1 MIFVV
6 GAVLLPRQQAKLGPG
21 VAAGGCTRRRLR
33 TWSRESRIP
42 ITFALAVDSR
52 PFASKTVQLYRASP
66 VRCGGVSLVLESAGL
81 APTANS
87 KFRRLLG
94 LAIRPRY

>member
-33 TWSRESRIP
+33 TWSRESRI
-42 ITFALAVDSR
+42 
-52 PFASKTVQLYRASP
+52 QLRSETHWP
-66 VRCGGVSLVLESAGL
+66 LTAGPL
-81 APTANS
+81 HLRQSSFIAQARLGAAA
-87 KFRRLLG
+87 FR
-94 LAIRPRY
+94 